1 MLQGILVFFY
11 YTWYLFL
18 LGGGV
23 SWVIRSS
30 SNKGGKEKGFSDK
43 LLSVLSIVAL
53 VIGII
58 SGAINLL
65 FFTKTPNITDQ
76 RVRDAKYILSEHD
89 LDIGFPPEQAAAD
102 LDSIVTSQSPA
113 ANTIVLKGSSVIV
126 SFAAPEQNSGTG
138 EGGPEQGK
146 GTDEND
152 PAQPPSAGSGTTQ
165 TSTVTPAQ
173 TPASTSTTPPAQA
186 PAATPTTP
194 PVQAPVW
201 TPPPTPAPTP
211 TPEPIPAKD
220 PYSDPFFTGNASVG
234 GGITIDGELSDPEPE
249 MPEDFGYPEQD
260 VNTGL
265 VSAPP

>member
-1 MLQGILVFFY
+1 MLQGILKFFY
-11 YTWYLFL
+11 YTWYLFVL
-18 LGGGV
+18 ISGV
-23 SWVIRSS
+23 SWLFRSA
-30 SNKGGKEKGFSDK
+30 SNRKGGEKGIVDK
-43 LLSVLSIVAL
+43 VLFYLSIITL
-53 VIGII
+53 IIGVI

-89 LDIGFPPEQAAAD
+89 LDIDFPPEQAAED

-113 ANTIVLKGSSVIV
+113 ANSIVLKGTKVIV
-126 SFAAPEQNSGTG
+126 SFDAPEQDSGTG
-138 EGGPEQGK
+138 EEGPEQGK
-146 GTDEND
+146 GTDEDD
-152 PAQPPSAGSGTTQ
+152 PAQPPSASPGTVQ

-173 TPASTSTTPPAQA
+173 TPASTSTTPPAQI
-186 PAATPTTP
+186 PASTPTTP

-201 TPPPTPAPTP
+201 TQPPTPAPTP

-220 PYSDPFFTGNASVG
+220 PYFDPFFTGDAGVG
-234 GGITIDGELSDPEPE
+234 GGIAIDGPLDDPEPE
-249 MPEDFGYPEQD
+249 MPEDFGYPEQN

>member
-1 MLQGILVFFY
+1 MLQGILKFFY
-11 YTWYLFL
+11 YTWYLFV

-23 SWVIRSS
+23 SWVFCFT
-30 SNKGGKEKGFSDK
+30 SNKKDRERGVADK
-43 LLSVLSIVAL
+43 VLFCLSIIL
-53 VIGII
+53 LIIGVI

-65 FFTKTPNITDQ
+65 LFTKTPNITDQ

-89 LDIGFPPEQAAAD
+89 LDIGFPLGQAAED

-113 ANTIVLKGSSVIV
+113 ANTIVLKGSKVIV
-126 SFAAPEQNSGTG
+126 SFNA
-138 EGGPEQGK
+138 PEQGK
-146 GTDEND
+146 GTDEDD
-152 PAQPPSAGSGTTQ
+152 PAQPPSAGSGTAQ

-201 TPPPTPAPTP
+201 TPPPTPAP
-211 TPEPIPAKD
+211 EPIPVKD

-249 MPEDFGYPEQD
+249 MPEDFGYPEQN